1 MTKHN
6 ISYELP
12 TNGYHSKGYNTCS
25 HQGEY
30 QCNMWNVPGE
40 EIYQTREGVFDL
52 LLQTLRSRLKK
63 TRCSRDFFKRLR
75 GAWISDQTHFRVKEC
90 EYMKHMHIF

>member
-1 MTKHN
+1 MIGSVNRRLFADAIVYTLPHLISY

-12 TNGYHSKGYNTCS
+12 TNGYHNKVYDTCS

-30 QCNMWNVPGE
+30 QCNMWNIPGE

-63 TRCSRDFFKRLR
+63 TK
-75 GAWISDQTHFRVKEC
+75 A
-90 EYMKHMHIF
+90 